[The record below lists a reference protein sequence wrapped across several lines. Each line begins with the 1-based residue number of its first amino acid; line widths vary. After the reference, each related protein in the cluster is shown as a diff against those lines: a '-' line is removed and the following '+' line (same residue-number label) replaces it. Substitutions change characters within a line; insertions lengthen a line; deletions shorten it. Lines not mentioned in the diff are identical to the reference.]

1 MFKKVLFCT
10 DFSENSHY
18 AFSYALNLAK
28 TYKGELLILHITP
41 EPVDLYRPTEQLEDV
56 VKKHHKKVVDEEVTT
71 HYVGEMKG
79 FKKYRLL
86 LREGVVFSEII
97 KAADD
102 EGANIIVVGTN
113 GRTGLDEMLM
123 GSTAERVVRKSPVP
137 VLTVRLPGK

>member
-1 MFKKVLFCT
+1 MFKRILFCT
-10 DFSENSHY
+10 DFSENSHH

-41 EPVDLYRPTEQLEDV
+41 EPVDIYHPTEQMEDV

-71 HYVGEMKG
+71 HYVNEMKG
-79 FKKYRLL
+79 FKHYRLL

-97 KAADD
+97 KTAGD
-102 EGANIIVVGTN
+102 EGANIIVMGTQ
-113 GRTGLDEMLM
+113 GRTGLDEMFM